1 MSLMCQ
7 MYMWTM
13 FGLASK
19 ATHKSHHSEVL
30 LCEVH
35 IALLLLTMPLPPTEH
50 ANCFTVS
57 VAIFNTLAAAHN
69 SRNPEHSK

>member
-1 MSLMCQ
+1 
-7 MYMWTM
+7 MWTM
-13 FGLASK
+13 LGPASK
-19 ATHKSHHSEVL
+19 AAHKSHHTEVL

-50 ANCFTVS
+50 ANCFVVS
-57 VAIFNTLAAAHN
+57 VAIFNTLAAECN